1 MRLNLPLPPRVYD
14 ANDQAQLRRE
24 LAKQLDRVLMGG
36 QDCEIDDGRIILT
49 SANGSRFVLTVGDD
63 GTVSGV
69 AL

>member
-1 MRLNLPLPPRVYD
+1 MRLNLPLPPRAYD

-63 GTVSGV
+63 GTLSGV